1 VQVNGRRVTGAT
13 PLRSGDHLVFGTVDA
28 VFEVE

>member
-1 VQVNGRRVTGAT
+1 VTGAT
-13 PLRSGDHLVFGTVDA
+13 PLKAGDRVVFGTVDA